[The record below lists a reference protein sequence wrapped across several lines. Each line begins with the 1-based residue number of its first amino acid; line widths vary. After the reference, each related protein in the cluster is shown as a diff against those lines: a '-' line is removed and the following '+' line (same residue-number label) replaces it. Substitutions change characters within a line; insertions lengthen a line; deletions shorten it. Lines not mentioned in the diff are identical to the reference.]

1 MTPEQ
6 IKFFANA
13 IEKETGI
20 LYGETNYYQLEKRL
34 ETLLGMLG
42 CKDMNELWDKAQ
54 KNFYQV
60 KQPLLDLATN
70 NETSF
75 FRDPKMYQGLEKFVL
90 PQILAEKKNQSS
102 IRIWSAACS
111 SGQEPYSIAMILQNL
126 LPALGPF
133 SYEIFA
139 TDFSDRILDRVR
151 EGNYSQLEIQRGLPT
166 NLLLKYFE
174 KDDQN
179 YWKVNSKIRQFFTFK
194 KFNLLEPFIQFGT
207 FDIIFCRNVLIYQ
220 NQEKKNDIIKRLIKS
235 LRPKGYLIMG
245 GAENLIG
252 FSDQLNQVMFN
263 GSVFYQVRS

>member
-20 LYGETNYYQLEKRL
+20 LYLENNYYQLEKRL

-42 CKDMNELWDKAQ
+42 CKDMNELWEKAQ
-54 KNFYQV
+54 KNFLQI
-60 KQPLLDLATN
+60 KQPLFDLATN

-75 FRDPKMYQGLEKFVL
+75 FRDTRMYQGFEKILL
-90 PQILAEKKNQSS
+90 PRVLAESKKQVPL
-102 IRIWSAACS
+102 RIWSAACS

-126 LPALGPF
+126 LPTLGPF
-133 SYEIFA
+133 NYEIFA
-139 TDFSDRILDRVR
+139 TDFSDRILDRAR
-151 EGNYSQLEIQRGLPT
+151 EGVYSQLEIQRGLPT
-166 NLLLKYFE
+166 NLLLKYFV

-179 YWKVNSKIRQFFTFK
+179 YWKANAKIRQSLSFK
-194 KFNLLEPFIQFGT
+194 KFNLLESFIQFGT

-220 NQEKKNDIIKRLIKS
+220 NQEKRNDIIKRLIKS
-235 LRPKGYLIMG
+235 LRSKGYLVMG

-252 FSDQLNQVMFN
+252 FSDQLEQVLLN
-263 GSVFYQVRS
+263 GSVFYQLKV